1 MGPPG
6 YNGKPGIKGEAG
18 YNGVPGIPGKDGYPG
33 EITNEC
39 IFKWLLLQLFLNIF
53 IFRGP

>member
-33 EITNEC
+33 EIV
-39 IFKWLLLQLFLNIF
+39 NIF
-53 IFRGP
+53 SNGCSYYLMFLFFRSP